1 MKLQC
6 PIPKI
11 LLPVDGSKHA
21 KRAVQFAGRLGA
33 SMGKSLSGIT
43 LLHIMTGGYM
53 SRHMA
58 NIDFRTKII
67 EESDLFK
74 RLKQEHINRDI
85 MPFLDEG
92 EKVLKNSGIDTK
104 IEKVVV
110 DGDAANEVIRTAEEG
125 DFAAV
130 IMARRG
136 LSELKGLFLGSV
148 TSKVVHAATRQT
160 IYIVGN
166 KISKDKACPIPKILI
181 PVDGSS
187 FSMKGVEHVTCLT
200 APFKESL
207 DRITLLRVINMA
219 LYMARLKGGKDPEGE
234 ANQILNDAK
243 AVFLNAG
250 FSENLIETKV
260 SIGNPAEEILK
271 EADQGKYNLI
281 VMGRKGRTALKDLMI
296 GGVSSTVLQRCQN
309 QTVAIVSNK

>member
-6 PIPKI
+6 PIPRI

-43 LLHIMTGGYM
+43 LLHILTGGYL

-74 RLKQEHINRDI
+74 RLKQEHINKDI
-85 MPFLDEG
+85 MPFLDEN
-92 EKVLKNSGIDTK
+92 EKVLKNAGIDTK

-125 DFAAV
+125 NFSAV

-148 TSKVVHAATRQT
+148 TSKVIHAATKQT
-160 IYIVGN
+160 IYIVGD
-166 KISKDKACPIPKILI
+166 KISKDKACPILKILI

-187 FSMKGVEHVTCLT
+187 YSMKGVEHIACLT
-200 APFKESL
+200 APLKESL
-207 DRITLLRVINMA
+207 DRITLLKVINMA
-219 LYMARLKGGKDPEGE
+219 LYMERLKGGTDPEGE
-234 ANQILNDAK
+234 AQQILNDAG

-250 FSENLIETKV
+250 FAQNLIETKV
-260 SIGNPAEEILK
+260 AIGNPAEEILK
-271 EADQGKYNLI
+271 EADQGEVNLI
-281 VMGRKGRTALKDLMI
+281 VMGRKGRTALKDIML
-296 GGVSSTVLQRCQN
+296 GGVSSTVLQRCRN
-309 QTVAIVSNK
+309 QTVAIVGSK